1 MSEPEKTAAV
11 SPEIIE
17 EKINNILQSF
27 DEIMAL
33 RTDLTLRIGKR
44 VTQIVRIATL
54 GLLILAIAMLY
65 LIFTLGNDMGLITKH
80 MHEMNDH
87 MIIMRQ
93 NFEIVAE
100 RMQTMETSV
109 KNMSVSI
116 QAMPAIAND
125 VQSMEKTV
133 SKMQKNM
140 ININGTLFA
149 MRQSM
154 TLLAKD
160 VEGMRLRFED
170 LTLSLNGIGNNVN
183 RMTQPFQPIPGL
195 RP

>member
-1 MSEPEKTAAV
+1 MSKPEPAAT
-11 SPEIIE
+11 SSSDATE
-17 EKINNILQSF
+17 EKINNILKSF

-54 GLLILAIAMLY
+54 GLLILAMAMLY

-80 MHEMNDH
+80 MREMNDH

-100 RMQTMETSV
+100 RMQTMESSV
-109 KNMSVSI
+109 KSMSGSI
-116 QAMPAIAND
+116 QVMPALAKD
-125 VQSMEKTV
+125 VQTMEKTV
-133 SKMQKNM
+133 TKMQQNM

-154 TLLAKD
+154 MALSKD

>member
-1 MSEPEKTAAV
+1 MSEPENSAAV
-11 SPEIIE
+11 PPEVVE
-17 EKINNILQSF
+17 EKINSILKSF
-27 DEIMAL
+27 DDIMAL

-80 MHEMNDH
+80 MREMNEH

-100 RMQTMETSV
+100 RMQTMESSV
-109 KNMSVSI
+109 KSMSVSI
-116 QAMPAIAND
+116 EAMPAIAQD
-125 VQSMEKTV
+125 VATMDATV

-140 ININGTLFA
+140 ININGSLFA

-160 VEGMRLRFED
+160 VEGMRGRFEE
-170 LTLSLNGIGNNVN
+170 LALSLNGIGNNVN

>member
-1 MSEPEKTAAV
+1 MSEPEN
-11 SPEIIE
+11 SPSIPPEAIE
-17 EKINNILQSF
+17 EKIDSILQSF
-27 DEIMAL
+27 DAIMAL

-65 LIFTLGNDMGLITKH
+65 LISTLGNDMGLITKH
-80 MHEMNDH
+80 MREMNDH
-87 MIIMRQ
+87 MIIMRE
-93 NFEIVAE
+93 NFEIVAQ

-109 KNMSVSI
+109 KSMSVSI
-116 QAMPAIAND
+116 TAMPAIAQD
-125 VQSMEKTV
+125 VAAMDETV
-133 SKMQKNM
+133 RKMQKNM

-154 TLLAKD
+154 TILSKD

-183 RMTQPFQPIPGL
+183 RMTQPFQPMPAL